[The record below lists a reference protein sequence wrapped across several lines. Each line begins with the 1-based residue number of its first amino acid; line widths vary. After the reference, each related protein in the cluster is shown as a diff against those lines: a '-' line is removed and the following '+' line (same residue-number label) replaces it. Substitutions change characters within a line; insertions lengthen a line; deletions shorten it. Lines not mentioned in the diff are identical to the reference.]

1 MSECSRD
8 RRRRVLLVD
17 DDPLVADLMSDVLT
31 DAGCEVISL
40 SSAEQALEYMEDAK
54 SDLDAVISDFRLPGL
69 TGLDVIERARKRWPR
84 VIPIVLSG
92 DVLDPKLLGLT
103 AAGIKVLIKPVTS
116 EILTL
121 ALAAGSD

>member
-40 SSAEQALEYMEDAK
+40 SSAEQALEYMEVAK

-69 TGLDVIERARKRWPR
+69 TGLAVIERARKRWPR

-92 DVLDPKLLGLT
+92 DVVDPKLLGPGIKLLRKPVSSENLAQALT
-103 AAGIKVLIKPVTS
+103 ARSGQP
-116 EILTL
+116 
-121 ALAAGSD
+121 

>member
-1 MSECSRD
+1 MSECSCD

-31 DAGCEVISL
+31 DAGCEVVSL
-40 SSAEQALEYMEDAK
+40 SSAEQALEYIEGAK
-54 SDLDAVISDFRLPGL
+54 GDLDAVISDFRLPGL

-103 AAGIKVLIKPVTS
+103 TGGIKVLIKPVTS